1 MSKSP
6 WRKKP
11 ISAFEADMKKNDLNR
26 ILGRW
31 GLTSLGIGAII
42 GGGIFTLTGIAAHD
56 HAGPALALAFVIAG
70 IGCLFASL
78 CYAEFAAV
86 LPVEGSAYAYSYGT
100 IGEIFAWIIG
110 WNLILEY
117 MMGATTVAVSWSGYF
132 GKLLDLIHIHL
143 PIWMMMDYSTAKA
156 TVNEAMGISQLQD
169 FLLHLNPKINFNLLA
184 DGLVE
189 KKEALKA
196 LNVDN
201 AKQVGNLIAT
211 ELSMADISQLKEG
224 AKSLSPE
231 ALQSADLAAIKASL
245 KTSSPEAFALVQETK
260 NLNSVIDIASGSNS
274 AELAKH
280 YSNIKLPGF
289 AFNVPAFLITWI
301 VTSILVKGIKEAA
314 RTNNIIVIVKVAV
327 VLFVIIAGAF
337 YVNTANW
344 TPFIPEKFVD
354 FKGTSHFGFSG
365 VLTAATI
372 VFFAYIGF
380 DAVSTQ
386 AGEAKNPKRDV
397 PFAILASLI
406 ICTVLYILV
415 SLVLTGMV
423 KYNELDLRAPVAS
436 AFDGIGLNW
445 AVYIIVIAA
454 TAGLTS
460 VMLVMMLGQTRIFLG
475 MAKDGLLPKKLFG
488 YIHPKFKTP
497 SRSTILVGAIISI
510 VAALSPITSLS
521 EMCSMGT
528 LLAFSMISIAVVVL
542 RVKEPNLDRP
552 FRTPGLYII
561 GPLGA
566 LFNFGLMYFV
576 RPETWVAFLIWTALG
591 VIVYFLYSRNKSHL
605 NKHNFEKSITG
616 IDAIVNVS
624 KDLTEDEE

>member
-1 MSKSP
+1 MARSP

-11 ISAFEADMKKNDLNR
+11 MALFEAEMKKSSLNR

-78 CYAEFAAV
+78 CYAEFSSV

-100 IGEIFAWIIG
+100 VGEIFAWIIG

-132 GKLLDLIHIHL
+132 GKLLDLFHVHL
-143 PIWMMMDYSTAKA
+143 PIWLMMDATTAKA
-156 TVNEAMGISQLQD
+156 TITDAMGVTQIQEYLASI
-169 FLLHLNPKINFNLLA
+169 NPKLDLA
-184 DGLVE
+184 TLKNALVE
-189 KKEALKA
+189 KKEALK
-196 LNVDN
+196 
-201 AKQVGNLIAT
+201 
-211 ELSMADISQLKEG
+211 SMGLHNSKEVVKYIQSSLPDMQTMKEG
-224 AKSLSPE
+224 LRSSKEAFGLVKEAKSPVTMI
-231 ALQSADLAAIKASL
+231 DLA
-245 KTSSPEAFALVQETK
+245 
-260 NLNSVIDIASGSNS
+260 NGSNM
-274 AELAKH
+274 AELNKH
-280 YSNIKLPGF
+280 YSNTSFSGF
-289 AFNVPAFLITWI
+289 AINLPAFLITWV

-314 RTNNIIVIVKVAV
+314 KTNNIIVILKVAV

-337 YVNTANW
+337 YINTANW
-344 TPFIPEKFVD
+344 TPFIPNEYTD
-354 FKGTSHFGFSG
+354 YKGDSHFGIGG

-386 AGEAKNPKRDV
+386 AGEAKNPKKDI
-397 PFAILASLI
+397 PFAIMASLI

-423 KYNELDLRAPVAS
+423 KYNELDMRAPVAS
-436 AFDGIGLNW
+436 AFAGVGLTW

-454 TAGLTS
+454 TAGLIS

-475 MAKDGLLPKKLFG
+475 MAKDGLLPKKMFG
-488 YIHPKFKTP
+488 FIHPKYKTP
-497 SRSTILVGAIISI
+497 SRSTFLVGGIISV
-510 VAALSPITSLS
+510 VAAVTPINSVS

-528 LLAFSMISIAVVVL
+528 LLAFSMISLAVVVL
-542 RVKEPNLDRP
+542 RVKQPHLDRP
-552 FRTPGLYII
+552 FKTPGLYII
-561 GPLGA
+561 GPLGVM
-566 LFNFGLMYFV
+566 FNVGLMYFV
-576 RPETWVAFLIWTALG
+576 RPETWVAFIVWTILG
-591 VIVYFLYSRNKSHL
+591 VIVYFLYSRRHSHL
-605 NKHNFEKSITG
+605 NEWEFEQSLKG
-616 IDAIVNVS
+616 HDAIVNAS
-624 KDLTEDEE
+624 EELED